1 MNSSSKTPPSSER
14 ERQDWTSWL
23 EELAYISGD
32 DTQEKEAFIKSAQII
47 SADAETIRTQTARIA
62 EMEATVEGLR
72 KDAERYRWLKKGCKT
87 KDELLAFVLLRN
99 PDAAIDAALAP
110 PQPTNREDEEAP
122 DWKKGQW
129 VEERAGDYGRER

>member
-62 EMEATVEGLR
+62 ELEATVEGLR
-72 KDAERYRWLKKGCKT
+72 KLLQQCR
-87 KDELLAFVLLRN
+87 DEMAGLPHSLGYAFTHL
-99 PDAAIDAALAP
+99 PKIDAALAP
-110 PQPTNREDEEAP
+110 PQPTNREGEGL
-122 DWKKGQW
+122 K
-129 VEERAGDYGRER
+129 